1 MKLKINKTIENN
13 IITVDISVAELGT
26 ATSTEIE
33 EAQVLTDFPRSVRF
47 SDITFKENMKIDDAT
62 GDPVVTSDPVDST
75 NVEEVQIENLINKEY
90 AINQDMNIVMT
101 FDVTKI
107 PSSAL
112 NNVFDTVEKL
122 GKAYAELFS
131 VKVKEEIG
139 KKLTELRSLNTKFE
153 GETEVVL

>member
-1 MKLKINKTIENN
+1 MKLKVSKIINNN
-13 IITVDISVAELGT
+13 IITVGICVAELGT

-33 EAQVLTDFPRSVRF
+33 EVQILTDFPRSVRF
-47 SDITFKENMKIDDAT
+47 SDIEFKSNMKIDSTT

-107 PSSAL
+107 PTSAL